1 MATIL
6 ITGCKRGIGLDAAI
20 RLDQLGYKVIASV
33 RNDVAYRE
41 LKENLKAIPTNIIC
55 DIIDITKDEDRKYA
69 ATYDIDVL
77 IHNAAL
83 GDSGPLA
90 EIDLARIQDT
100 IDVNILSMLKLTQ
113 YFIPRMA
120 RKGGCRIIFI
130 SSMAALMPTPF
141 MAPYGLTKAAIENIA
156 FSLKG
161 ELKPLGI
168 QVTIVNPGAYETGFN
183 KKNIDK
189 KYEWIN
195 SSDIYRNHLAYIQKF
210 EKFSQFI
217 QLHKTESIA
226 NKIVKAVTDK
236 KVKNRYV
243 APYIQWVGLKLLRLL
258 KM

>member
-20 RLDQLGYKVIASV
+20 RLDQLGHKVIASV
-33 RNDVAYRE
+33 RNDADYRE
-41 LKENLKAIPTNIIC
+41 LKENLKAIPANIIC
-55 DIIDITKDEDRKYA
+55 DIIDITKEEDRQYA
-69 ATYDIDVL
+69 ATYDVDVL

-90 EIDLARIQDT
+90 EIDLDRIKDT

-141 MAPYGLTKAAIENIA
+141 LSPYALTKAAVENIA

-183 KKNIDK
+183 EKNIDK
-189 KYEWIN
+189 KYEWVN
-195 SSDIYRNHLAYIQKF
+195 SSDIYRHHIAYIRKF
-210 EKFSQFI
+210 EKFFKVM
-217 QLHKTESIA
+217 QLRKTESIA
-226 NKIVKAVTDK
+226 KKIVKAVTDK

-243 APYIQWVGLKLLRLL
+243 APYLQWTGLKLLRFF